1 MTLRARGARKCRNN
15 SPRPKEEGTITVCP
29 EAGRERR
36 LIHGHLGAPVR
47 AAGNRE
53 RRAAAAGSRAFIKD
67 AERRFA
73 AIPHIRPGHADL
85 AARGTCPAD
94 PRRALTSREGS
105 AMAER
110 FVGIDVA
117 LREHRIAVL
126 DRDGEAVGQSF
137 TIAAS
142 QDGVATLLRTL
153 AARGATAV
161 QTLIG
166 LEASGHL
173 WENLEAALVSAGY
186 RVLVLNPLQTRRY
199 RDVVRRKAK
208 TDDIDAHVIAGLL
221 RSGAAQASY
230 VPDEQI
236 QSLRELAR
244 LPARLMDDR
253 QNYLRQLIAQLDVV
267 LPEHRTA
274 LGDLLSARARGI
286 LAQFPTA
293 QHLAQ
298 ASPRAIRRA
307 AHDAGTRGFSLD
319 EATAVRAAA
328 RSSLYS
334 GKAAGARAHVVRT
347 LVSQL
352 ERLTTAIEDV
362 DRAATTLLP
371 PSAPGTGPSDAE
383 LLQTVPGIGP
393 HTAAT
398 LLGELGALTR
408 FTDARALVAYVGFYP
423 VISESGE
430 RAATPRLSPVGSPI
444 ARHALY
450 LPAANAVRR
459 SAEWRTLY
467 LRKKAQGKHAK
478 QALIVVAVK
487 LLHTV
492 YAMLKHRQPF
502 NASRLL
508 VAPATLRA

>member
-1 MTLRARGARKCRNN
+1 MT
-15 SPRPKEEGTITVCP
+15 
-29 EAGRERR
+29 
-36 LIHGHLGAPVR
+36 
-47 AAGNRE
+47 
-53 RRAAAAGSRAFIKD
+53 
-67 AERRFA
+67 
-73 AIPHIRPGHADL
+73 
-85 AARGTCPAD
+85 
-94 PRRALTSREGS
+94 
-105 AMAER
+105 ER

-142 QDGVATLLRTL
+142 KDGVATLLRTL
-153 AARGATAV
+153 AARDATAA

-173 WENLEAALVSAGY
+173 WENLEAALVGAGY
-186 RVLVLNPLQTRRY
+186 RVIVLNPLQTRRY

-208 TDDIDAHVIAGLL
+208 TDDIDAHVIAGLI

-244 LPARLMDDR
+244 LRARLMDDR
-253 QNYLRQLIAQLDVV
+253 QDYLRQLIAQLDVV

-293 QHLAQ
+293 HHLAQ
-298 ASPRAIRRA
+298 ASARAIRRA
-307 AHDAGTRGFSLD
+307 AEDAGTRGFSLD
-319 EATAVRAAA
+319 DATTVRDAA
-328 RSSLYS
+328 RRSIYS
-334 GKAAGARAHVVRT
+334 GKAAPARAHVVRT

-352 ERLTTAIEDV
+352 ERLTSAIDDV
-362 DRAATTLLP
+362 DRAAATLLP
-371 PSAPGTGPSDAE
+371 PSEPGAGPSDAE
-383 LLQTVPGIGP
+383 LLQTIPGVGP
-393 HTAAT
+393 QTAAT

-423 VISESGE
+423 VIAESGE
-430 RAATPRLSPVGSPI
+430 RAAPPRLSPVGSRI

-450 LPAANAVRR
+450 LAAVNAVRR

-467 LRKKAQGKHAK
+467 LRKKAQGKKAK

-502 NASRLL
+502 NPSRLL
-508 VAPATLRA
+508 VAPATIGT

>member
-1 MTLRARGARKCRNN
+1 M
-15 SPRPKEEGTITVCP
+15 V
-29 EAGRERR
+29 
-36 LIHGHLGAPVR
+36 
-47 AAGNRE
+47 
-53 RRAAAAGSRAFIKD
+53 
-67 AERRFA
+67 
-73 AIPHIRPGHADL
+73 
-85 AARGTCPAD
+85 
-94 PRRALTSREGS
+94 
-105 AMAER
+105 ER

-117 LREHRIAVL
+117 LREHRVAVL

-137 TIAAS
+137 TIAANK
-142 QDGVATLLRTL
+142 DGVATLLRTL
-153 AARGATAV
+153 AARGATAA

-173 WENLEAALVSAGY
+173 WENLEAVLVSAGY

-208 TDDIDAHVIAGLL
+208 TDDIDAHVIAGLI
-221 RSGAAQASY
+221 RSGVAQASY
-230 VPDEQI
+230 GPDEPI
-236 QSLRELAR
+236 QSLREFAR
-244 LPARLMDDR
+244 LRARLMDDR
-253 QNYLRQLIAQLDVV
+253 QDYLRQLIAQLDVV

-307 AHDAGTRGFSLD
+307 AEDAGTRGFSLD
-319 EATAVRAAA
+319 DATAVRAAA
-328 RSSLYS
+328 RRSIYS
-334 GKAAGARAHVVRT
+334 GKAAPARAHVVRT

-352 ERLTTAIEDV
+352 ERLTSAIDDV

-371 PSAPGTGPSDAE
+371 PSEPGAGPSDAE
-383 LLQTVPGIGP
+383 LLQTIPGVGP
-393 HTAAT
+393 QTAAT

-423 VISESGE
+423 VIAESGE
-430 RAATPRLSPVGSPI
+430 RAATPRLSPVGSRI

-450 LPAANAVRR
+450 LAAVNAVRR

-467 LRKKAQGKHAK
+467 LRKTAQGKKAK

-492 YAMLKHRQPF
+492 YAMLKHRRPY
-502 NASRLL
+502 NPSRLL
-508 VAPATLRA
+508 VAPPTIGT

>member
-1 MTLRARGARKCRNN
+1 
-15 SPRPKEEGTITVCP
+15 
-29 EAGRERR
+29 
-36 LIHGHLGAPVR
+36 
-47 AAGNRE
+47 
-53 RRAAAAGSRAFIKD
+53 
-67 AERRFA
+67 
-73 AIPHIRPGHADL
+73 
-85 AARGTCPAD
+85 
-94 PRRALTSREGS
+94 
-105 AMAER
+105 MAER

-142 QDGVATLLRTL
+142 KDGVATLLRTL
-153 AARGATAV
+153 AARAATAA

-166 LEASGHL
+166 LEALGHL

-244 LPARLMDDR
+244 LRARLMDDR

-307 AHDAGTRGFSLD
+307 AQDAGTRGFALD
-319 EATAVRAAA
+319 AAVAVRDAA
-328 RSSLYS
+328 RQSLYS
-334 GKAAGARAHVVRT
+334 GKAAAARAQVVRT

-352 ERLTTAIEDV
+352 ERLTTAIDEV
-362 DRAATTLLP
+362 DRAATALLP
-371 PSAPGTGPSDAE
+371 PSEPGTGPSDAD
-383 LLQTVPGIGP
+383 LLQTIPGIGP

-398 LLGELGALTR
+398 LLGELGVLAR
-408 FTDARALVAYVGFYP
+408 FTNARALVAYAGFYP
-423 VISESGE
+423 VIAESGG
-430 RAATPRLSPVGSPI
+430 RVATPRLSAVGSRI
-444 ARHALY
+444 ARQALY
-450 LPAANAVRR
+450 LAAVNAVRR
-459 SAEWRTLY
+459 SAEWRTIY
-467 LRKKAQGKHAK
+467 LRKRAQGKKAK

-492 YAMLKHRQPF
+492 YAMLKHRRPF
-502 NASRLL
+502 NPSRLL
-508 VAPATLRA
+508 VAAATIGT

>member
-1 MTLRARGARKCRNN
+1 
-15 SPRPKEEGTITVCP
+15 
-29 EAGRERR
+29 
-36 LIHGHLGAPVR
+36 
-47 AAGNRE
+47 
-53 RRAAAAGSRAFIKD
+53 
-67 AERRFA
+67 
-73 AIPHIRPGHADL
+73 
-85 AARGTCPAD
+85 
-94 PRRALTSREGS
+94 
-105 AMAER
+105 MAER

-126 DRDGEAVGQSF
+126 DRDGEAVGPSF

-142 QDGVATLLRTL
+142 KDGVATLVRAL
-153 AARGATAV
+153 AARNATAA

-173 WENLEAALVSAGY
+173 WENLEAALVGAGY

-208 TDDIDAHVIAGLL
+208 TDDIDAHVIAGLI

-236 QSLRELAR
+236 QSLREFAR
-244 LPARLMDDR
+244 LRARLMDDR
-253 QNYLRQLIAQLDVV
+253 QDYLRQLIAQLDVV

-307 AHDAGTRGFSLD
+307 AQDAGTRGFALD
-319 EATAVRAAA
+319 DAGAVRDAA
-328 RSSLYS
+328 RQSLYS
-334 GKAAGARAHVVRT
+334 GKAAAARAQVVRT
-347 LVSQL
+347 LVNQL
-352 ERLTTAIEDV
+352 ERLTTAIDEV
-362 DRAATTLLP
+362 DRAATALLP
-371 PSAPGTGPSDAE
+371 PSEPGTGPSDAD
-383 LLQTVPGIGP
+383 LLQTIPGIGP

-398 LLGELGALTR
+398 RLGELGVLAR
-408 FTDARALVAYVGFYP
+408 FTNARALVAYTGFYP
-423 VISESGE
+423 VIAESGA
-430 RAATPRLSPVGSPI
+430 RAATPRLSAVGSRI
-444 ARHALY
+444 ARQTLY
-450 LPAANAVRR
+450 LAAVNAVRR
-459 SAEWRTLY
+459 SAEWRTIY
-467 LRKKAQGKHAK
+467 LRKRAQGKKAK

-492 YAMLKHRQPF
+492 YAMLKHRRPY
-502 NASRLL
+502 NPSRLL
-508 VAPATLRA
+508 VAAATIGT

>member
-1 MTLRARGARKCRNN
+1 
-15 SPRPKEEGTITVCP
+15 
-29 EAGRERR
+29 
-36 LIHGHLGAPVR
+36 
-47 AAGNRE
+47 
-53 RRAAAAGSRAFIKD
+53 
-67 AERRFA
+67 
-73 AIPHIRPGHADL
+73 
-85 AARGTCPAD
+85 
-94 PRRALTSREGS
+94 
-105 AMAER
+105 MAER

-137 TIAAS
+137 TISAS
-142 QDGVATLLRTL
+142 KDGVATLLRTL
-153 AARGATAV
+153 AARDATAA

-173 WENLEAALVSAGY
+173 WENLEAVLVSAGY

-208 TDDIDAHVIAGLL
+208 TDDIDAHVIAGLI

-244 LPARLMDDR
+244 LRARLMDDR
-253 QNYLRQLIAQLDVV
+253 QDYQRQLIAQLDVV

-307 AHDAGTRGFSLD
+307 AQDAGTRGFALD
-319 EATAVRAAA
+319 DAVAVRDAA
-328 RSSLYS
+328 RQSLYS
-334 GKAAGARAHVVRT
+334 GKAAAARAQVVRT
-347 LVSQL
+347 LVNQL
-352 ERLTTAIEDV
+352 ERLTTAIDEV
-362 DRAATTLLP
+362 DRAATALLP
-371 PSAPGTGPSDAE
+371 PSEPGTGPSDAD
-383 LLQTVPGIGP
+383 LLQTIPGIGP

-398 LLGELGALTR
+398 LLGELGVLAR
-408 FTDARALVAYVGFYP
+408 FTNARALVAYTGFYP
-423 VISESGE
+423 VIAESGA
-430 RAATPRLSPVGSPI
+430 RAATPRLSAVGSRI
-444 ARHALY
+444 ARQTLY
-450 LPAANAVRR
+450 LAAVNAVRR
-459 SAEWRTLY
+459 SAEWRTIY
-467 LRKKAQGKHAK
+467 LRKRAQGKKAK

-492 YAMLKHRQPF
+492 YAMLKHRRPY
-502 NASRLL
+502 NPSRLL
-508 VAPATLRA
+508 VAAATIGT